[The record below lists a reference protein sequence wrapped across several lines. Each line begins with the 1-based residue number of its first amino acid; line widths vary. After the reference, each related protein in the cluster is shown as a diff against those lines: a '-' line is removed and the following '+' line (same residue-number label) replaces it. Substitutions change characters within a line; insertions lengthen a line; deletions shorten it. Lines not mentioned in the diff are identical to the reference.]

1 MIYDAALHRRC
12 PSSATASP
20 PRSPGTRCD
29 CNSDFRSASTSP
41 SAASRSCSKP
51 GRNGQPSSVANLPAI
66 FALDPRGTSPTN
78 GNSAAKGRRRPAS
91 GKIGARVRR
100 ITQSP
105 HCRVECFGGK
115 SGREE
120 PFDGT
125 VICPGRYQFREKQGS
140 VRVDP
145 DGNAKSPVCGVIR
158 IRMMIGCGG
167 LMAWRLVNLGP

>member
-1 MIYDAALHRRC
+1 MTGHDLRCRFLHRRC
-12 PSSATASP
+12 ASSATASP

-29 CNSDFRSASTSP
+29 CTSDFRSACASP

-51 GRNGQPSSVANLPAI
+51 CRNRQPSSVANLPAI

-125 VICPGRYQFREKQGS
+125 VICPGRDQFREKQGLCA
-140 VRVDP
+140 R
-145 DGNAKSPVCGVIR
+145 
-158 IRMMIGCGG
+158 
-167 LMAWRLVNLGP
+167 GPRWQRKKPR